1 MIYSRPAGEKGAAG
15 EGGPEVP
22 GSQPGSHM
30 KESWGP
36 GWAVPDRLTLSGR
49 GEGGAGNPQP
59 ETHEVQKRS
68 QKRPLHPPVGG
79 DTPPRQLPLH

>member
-1 MIYSRPAGEKGAAG
+1 
-15 EGGPEVP
+15 
-22 GSQPGSHM
+22 M

-68 QKRPLHPPVGG
+68 QKRPPHPPVGG
-79 DTPPRQLPLH
+79 TRHRGNSHYISTQRSLPLSVSMGIPLK